1 MKAGLI
7 SPPAAE
13 AAREERLGA
22 GAGVSTGA
30 EGRASGIAVAAAYGA
45 VATGPLVVGAAG
57 AGTPV

>member
-1 MKAGLI
+1 MNAGLI
-7 SPPAAE
+7 SPPLAE
-13 AAREERLGA
+13 AAREDRLGA

-30 EGRASGIAVAAAYGA
+30 AGRASGIAVAAAYGA

>member
-1 MKAGLI
+1 V
-7 SPPAAE
+7 
-13 AAREERLGA
+13 AREDRLGA